1 MKFSVVIATRD
12 RAALLDGALRSLAT
26 QVGAPEIEAVVV
38 DNGST
43 DTTREVAAAYG
54 AVYVFEA
61 APNRARARNAG
72 VARASGEIVLFVD
85 DDVVLPPF
93 FVAAHARA
101 HAAQTF
107 PHVVT
112 GPIINVPS
120 AEHRPVPS
128 FGNAS
133 NAFFCTCNASVPRN
147 TLQSVGGFDESFDKY
162 GWEDTELGARLRRFD
177 VRRIFAWDAYLWH
190 IKPPTTETLDAAL
203 LKTIEKARMAA
214 KFVRKDTSARSSRP
228 APTPRTACARNCSR
242 PRRRKRGSRASRPAI
257 ACRRRWRASRAGS
270 CSTASTST
278 NSNARSAKWPR
289 ACCSCDST
297 GSATRSCARRYS
309 KRCAPPVTRSASR

>member
-1 MKFSVVIATRD
+1 MKISVVIATRD
-12 RAALLDGALRSLAT
+12 RAALLDGALRSLAA
-26 QVGAPEIEAVVV
+26 QVGAPAIETIVV
-38 DNGST
+38 DNGSS
-43 DTTREVAAAYG
+43 DATREVAAAHG
-54 AVYVFEA
+54 AVYAFEA

-72 VARASGEIVLFVD
+72 VAIASGEIVLFVD

-120 AEHRPVPS
+120 ADHRPVPS

-133 NAFFCTCNASVPRN
+133 NAFFCTCNASLPRN
-147 TLQSVGGFDESFDKY
+147 TFQSVGGFDESFDKY
-162 GWEDTELGARLRRFD
+162 GWEDTELGTRLRRFD

-190 IKPPTTETLDAAL
+190 IKPPATETLDAAL

-214 KFVRKDTSARSSRP
+214 KFVRKDTSLRAKLATGAYGVNRMRARLLAP
-228 APTPRTACARNCSR
+228 ASAQAWLAGVATSERVPPALARVA
-242 PRRRKRGSRASRPAI
+242 RGLVLDSVYVDELERALR
-257 ACRRRWRASRAGS
+257 
-270 CSTASTST
+270 
-278 NSNARSAKWPR
+278 
-289 ACCSCDST
+289 
-297 GSATRSCARRYS
+297 
-309 KRCAPPVTRSASR
+309 